1 MISIGLKYVGKDDI
15 DCNFLINSS
24 QSVNRK
30 VLKIMNKIHA
40 ILTLEIEKY
49 QQTFLKY

>member
-24 QSVNRK
+24 QSVKRK
-30 VLKIMNKIHA
+30 VQKSKNR
-40 ILTLEIEKY
+40 ILDIEKY